1 MPAIRSRRPRR
12 PHSRLATVVLAAAA
26 FAALPWIDPGIAAA
40 QDPAAAAPVEPVDA
54 PAASQPAT
62 APSEGDAAGAAEGER
77 LRVIVEEVK
86 GLVQVREGAA
96 QPWKRASVG
105 MELGEGAEFRTGP
118 RSAVVC
124 TIPPDQTI
132 VLDRLG
138 TVTVAEAVRRGG
150 TTRTDLIM
158 KYGRA
163 EYEIEAAGAKHDA
176 TIRSPSSTLAVRG
189 TRVNLYDQP
198 PFTPEARSFTGRAV
212 YQYAKRQTALGG
224 PGRGARVRSD
234 AGTAAE
240 SALGETVVDPTIA
253 GARTTAENRLIASEV
268 SRGGLVDFDNRA
280 GINVVRNSPPL
291 ADEQLVASLPGRL
304 NFVLRWTGDAN
315 VDLAVVDFKQDASTG
330 FDPIPQE
337 LIFPG
342 FGLQE
347 SFAGGVTAFDHR
359 GGPGGGQEI
368 VFYPST
374 FRTGQYG
381 LQALFDAGEQTPIT
395 FNAFLDGEPLLFQVP
410 QLDENGNVVTE
421 PFTLPDGTVVQVP
434 VLVTTE
440 SVQDTVGPEDPA
452 TPRQD
457 ELLAAVVEV
466 PGPASAANRSAPLK
480 SASPARVAAA
490 AERQQK
496 VEAKRLAEAQRRD
509 AKTRAKLEKQAAKRL
524 RATER
529 ASARAAAAVQQGKPA
544 KNAGRR
550 K

>member
-1 MPAIRSRRPRR
+1 MPAKTFRRRTHLVAPLL
-12 PHSRLATVVLAAAA
+12 LALAAVPP
-26 FAALPWIDPGIAAA
+26 LVSA
-40 QDPAAAAPVEPVDA
+40 QDTQPAEATPP
-54 PAASQPAT
+54 ASQPAAT
-62 APSEGDAAGAAEGER
+62 APAGEEGAVEGER
-77 LRVIVEEVK
+77 LRVIVQEVK
-86 GLVQVREGAA
+86 GLVQVRQSPD
-96 QPWKRASVG
+96 QPWTKAAAK

-118 RSAVVC
+118 RSAVIC

-198 PFTPEARSFTGRAV
+198 PFTPEARSFTGRAI

-234 AGTAAE
+234 EGTAAE
-240 SALGETVVDPTIA
+240 SALGETVVDPSIGA
-253 GARTTAENRLIASEV
+253 ARTGAENRLIASEV
-268 SRGGLVDFDNRA
+268 SRGGVVNFDRQA
-280 GINVVRNSPPL
+280 GINVVTNSPPL
-291 ADEQLVASLPGRL
+291 SDEQLVADLPGRL

-342 FGLQE
+342 FDLQE
-347 SFAGGVTAFDHR
+347 SLAGGVTAFDHR

-368 VFYPST
+368 VYYPAS
-374 FRTGQYG
+374 FPAGPYG
-381 LQALFDAGEQTPIT
+381 IQALFNSGEQTPIT
-395 FNAFLDGEPLLFQVP
+395 FNAYLDGQPLLFQVP
-410 QLDENGNVVTE
+410 RLDENGNVVTE

-434 VLVTTE
+434 VLISSE
-440 SVQDTVGPEDPA
+440 SLQDTVGPEDPA

-457 ELLAAVVEV
+457 DLLATLVEV
-466 PGPASAANRSAPLK
+466 PALEAAENRAAPLRAAPLRA
-480 SASPARVAAA
+480 ASPARAAAA

-496 VEAKRLAEAQRRD
+496 IEARRLADAQRRD
-509 AKTRAKLEKQAAKRL
+509 AKARAKQEQRAARQL
-524 RATER
+524 RRTE
-529 ASARAAAAVQQGKPA
+529 RAAAAKAAPASSKPA
-544 KNAGRR
+544 KSVRNGKSFIR
-550 K
+550 KG

>member
-1 MPAIRSRRPRR
+1 MPATTFRRRTHLVAPLL
-12 PHSRLATVVLAAAA
+12 LALAAVPP
-26 FAALPWIDPGIAAA
+26 LVSA
-40 QDPAAAAPVEPVDA
+40 QDTQPAEATPP
-54 PAASQPAT
+54 ASQPAT
-62 APSEGDAAGAAEGER
+62 TVPAGDADAPDGER
-77 LRVIVEEVK
+77 LRVIVQEVK
-86 GLVQVREGAA
+86 GLVQVRQSPD
-96 QPWKRASVG
+96 QPWTKAAAR

-163 EYEIEAAGAKHDA
+163 EYEIQAAGAKHDA

-198 PFTPEARSFTGRAV
+198 PFRPEARSFTGRAV

-234 AGTAAE
+234 DGTAAE
-240 SALGETVVDPTIA
+240 SALGETVVDPSI
-253 GARTTAENRLIASEV
+253 GVARTGAESRLIASEV
-268 SRGGLVDFDNRA
+268 SRGGVVNFDRQA
-280 GINVVRNSPPL
+280 GINVVTNSPPL
-291 ADEQLVASLPGRL
+291 SDEQLVADLPGRL
-304 NFVLRWTGDAN
+304 NFVLRWTGNAN

-347 SFAGGVTAFDHR
+347 SLAGGVTAFDHR

-368 VFYPST
+368 VYYPAS
-374 FRTGQYG
+374 FPAGPYG
-381 LQALFDAGEQTPIT
+381 LQALFNSGEQTPIT
-395 FNAFLDGEPLLFQVP
+395 FNAYLDGQPLLFQVP
-410 QLDENGNVVTE
+410 RLDENGNVVTE

-434 VLVTTE
+434 VLISSE
-440 SVQDTVGPEDPA
+440 SLQDMVGPEDPA

-457 ELLAAVVEV
+457 DLLATLVEI
-466 PGPASAANRSAPLK
+466 PALEGAENRAAPLRA
-480 SASPARVAAA
+480 ASPARAAVA

-496 VEAKRLAEAQRRD
+496 IEARRLAEAQRRD
-509 AKTRAKLEKQAAKRL
+509 AKARANRAARQL
-524 RATER
+524 RRTER
-529 ASARAAAAVQQGKPA
+529 AAAKAAPASSKPA
-544 KNAGRR
+544 KSFRVG